1 MLEVLED
8 TIIDSLKL
16 IPFLFIT
23 YIIMELIEHKASKKT
38 EKIIKKSGRLGPI
51 VGSLLGVIPQCG
63 FSAVAANFYAGKIIT
78 RGTLIAI
85 FLSTSDEMIPI
96 LITNQA
102 SPKTIFELLIT
113 KFSLGLTF
121 GIIIDLIY
129 RQKTKNEIKELCQEE
144 HCHCEKGIFVSS
156 IIHTLKITAFILLV
170 NIFINILLD
179 RNAVINFIK
188 TNKILT
194 PIITSII
201 GLIPNCASSIIITE
215 LYLSKVITFGS
226 CISGLLSS
234 SGVGLLVLFK
244 QNKNLKENLLI
255 LLTLILISSI
265 CGIIFNLI

>member
-1 MLEVLED
+1 MIDKILDAIL
-8 TIIDSLKL
+8 DSLKL
-16 IPFLFIT
+16 IPFLFISFL
-23 YIIMELIEHKASKKT
+23 IMELIEHKINSK
-38 EKIIKKSGRLGPI
+38 EKLTKVNKYGP
-51 VGSLLGVIPQCG
+51 LLGATLGIIPQCG
-63 FSAVAANFYAGKIIT
+63 FSALASNLYTANVIT
-78 RGTLIAI
+78 LGTLFSIY
-85 FLSTSDEMIPI
+85 LSTSDEMIPI

-179 RNAVINFIK
+179 RNAVINYIK

>member
-1 MLEVLED
+1 
-8 TIIDSLKL
+8 
-16 IPFLFIT
+16 
-23 YIIMELIEHKASKKT
+23 
-38 EKIIKKSGRLGPI
+38 
-51 VGSLLGVIPQCG
+51 
-63 FSAVAANFYAGKIIT
+63 
-78 RGTLIAI
+78 
-85 FLSTSDEMIPI
+85 MIPI